1 MFIIFN
7 LIREHMKR
15 YQKVVLAL
23 LLLLIT
29 SYAAV
34 QVYFSFYLEKQLRES
49 LVEEVNSQTD
59 GRYEFDVADLS
70 LSLTGQSVQLEGVTL
85 NSSDDH
91 ETAFGLTIGAIAF
104 IGLDMNNLTENREFI
119 VSEIIISDP
128 SLSISL
134 PDKVPEDTETEMDTD
149 QITRLLTT
157 EILSY
162 ASQVSI
168 TEITFESAQAG
179 LKTGEEDEPDFSFS
193 DSDLKF
199 YNTVFDSSSLN
210 TNRIFPFDDADV
222 TIRNANYRTSNGM
235 YELQVDQLEF
245 STTTR
250 LALLDNFVL
259 DPIPGEDEFFEITG
273 HRTDRIEA
281 SAATA
286 ELRNINVDNLMEVSS
301 FELLKAD
308 ITDWEVMVFRN
319 KQFPVEEN
327 PSEKPLP
334 QQLLEELDFS
344 VALDSVILHNG
355 IIRYTELEEHTDE
368 RGFVEFDELN
378 ATLTNITNIVENI
391 RGNGNLVLDA
401 ETSIMGESKLNANFV
416 LPYGEFTQS
425 ISGSVEALDPTI
437 LNAVLEPLALIRIED
452 GDVHSLHFDME
463 LGENSAAGEV
473 TIIYDGLNI
482 SLLDDDGLDKNL
494 RTRISSFFAN
504 TFAVK
509 SDNREDDPRIGEV
522 SFERDREKSVFNYWW
537 KSLQSGLESS
547 IGL

>member
-355 IIRYTELEEHTDE
+355 IIRYTELEEHT
-368 RGFVEFDELN
+368 G
-378 ATLTNITNIVENI
+378 
-391 RGNGNLVLDA
+391 
-401 ETSIMGESKLNANFV
+401 
-416 LPYGEFTQS
+416 
-425 ISGSVEALDPTI
+425 
-437 LNAVLEPLALIRIED
+437 
-452 GDVHSLHFDME
+452 
-463 LGENSAAGEV
+463 
-473 TIIYDGLNI
+473 
-482 SLLDDDGLDKNL
+482 
-494 RTRISSFFAN
+494 
-504 TFAVK
+504 
-509 SDNREDDPRIGEV
+509 
-522 SFERDREKSVFNYWW
+522 
-537 KSLQSGLESS
+537 
-547 IGL
+547 

>member
-1 MFIIFN
+1 
-7 LIREHMKR
+7 MKR